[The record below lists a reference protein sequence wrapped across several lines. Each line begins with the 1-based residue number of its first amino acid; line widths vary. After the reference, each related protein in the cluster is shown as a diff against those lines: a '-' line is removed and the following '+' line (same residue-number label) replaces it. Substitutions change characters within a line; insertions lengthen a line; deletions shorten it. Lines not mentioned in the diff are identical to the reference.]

1 MGSAGVGRCRC
12 MVQMYGTE
20 IGYRG
25 MEVRR
30 YGTEVWRYV
39 LGGRWKDGYQICKLP
54 YRSLYLVYYLDEL

>member
-1 MGSAGVGRCRC
+1 

-39 LGGRWKDGYQICKLP
+39 LGGRWKEG
-54 YRSLYLVYYLDEL
+54 